1 MTGVVMAVG
10 CSSAVT
16 PSTTEVGSVSST
28 VESSS
33 VGTTTTV
40 AGSTTTVGVMG
51 GLVPASDPWV
61 LAEEYHLISPDGE
74 YFGPVGSDGEP
85 LLFGPI
91 EGYGDFSKIDRFDVD
106 NYEVVRLLAR
116 CVRDR
121 GFPVSLTQDGPGLS
135 YESVPPEQNQLAYAV
150 EVACK
155 AGLHVRSPEPVSVE
169 QLEKG
174 YAYEVALAACLEDQ
188 GYSVSDPP
196 SLDSFIDSQGYWN
209 PYFDLSV
216 PLSDWVPL
224 NRVCPQNPVGGF
236 GAWNPGDP
244 ILPMP

>member
-1 MTGVVMAVG
+1 
-10 CSSAVT
+10 
-16 PSTTEVGSVSST
+16 
-28 VESSS
+28 
-33 VGTTTTV
+33 
-40 AGSTTTVGVMG
+40 
-51 GLVPASDPWV
+51 LVPAADPWA

-74 YFGPVGSDGEP
+74 YFGPVGSGGEP
-85 LLFGPI
+85 LLFEPI

-106 NYEVVRLLAR
+106 NYEVVRLIAR

-135 YESVPPEQNQLAYAV
+135 YELVPPEQAQLEYAV

-155 AGLHVRSPEPVSVE
+155 AGLNLQAYQPVSVE
-169 QLEKG
+169 QLEEA
-174 YAYEVALAACLEDQ
+174 YAYEVALAGCLEDQ

-196 SLDSFIDSQGYWN
+196 SLDSFIDSQGYWS
-209 PYFDLSV
+209 PYSDLPDSA
-216 PLSDWVPL
+216 LMNQAL

-236 GAWNPGDP
+236 GAWNTGDP